1 MALDQPFMSKWLT
14 RLRKDLLR
22 SGSLTELSLYLA
34 KHSSPKLS
42 SNEWKRYIHA
52 ILDKEKKPDSN
63 FVLAVD
69 QWISQRNKAS
79 QKPQVNQHH
88 DDQLDLL

>member
-1 MALDQPFMSKWLT
+1 MAAEHPFMSKWLT

-22 SGSLTELSLYLA
+22 SGSLTELSLHLA
-34 KHSSPKLS
+34 KTSSLESDPDK
-42 SNEWKRYIHA
+42 WKVSIRA
-52 ILDKEKKPDSN
+52 ILDAEKKPDSD

-69 QWISQRNKAS
+69 QWITQRGLSSSKKS
-79 QKPQVNQHH
+79 PSK

>member
-1 MALDQPFMSKWLT
+1 MAADQPFMSKWLT

-22 SGSLTELSLYLA
+22 SGSLTELSLHLA
-34 KHSSPKLS
+34 KNSSPKFSPEEWQLS
-42 SNEWKRYIHA
+42 IRFILNE
-52 ILDKEKKPDSN
+52 EQKPHSD

-69 QWISQRNKAS
+69 QWISQRSKTN
-79 QKPQVNQHH
+79 QKTNSN

>member
-1 MALDQPFMSKWLT
+1 MSKWLT

-22 SGSLTELSLYLA
+22 SGSLTELSLHLA
-34 KHSSPKLS
+34 KHSKPAASES
-42 SNEWKRYIHA
+42 EWKNVIHS
-52 ILDKEKKPDSN
+52 ILDEDQKADSD

-69 QWISQRNKAS
+69 QWISQRSKTTKSSETN
-79 QKPQVNQHH
+79 

>member
-1 MALDQPFMSKWLT
+1 MSKWLT

-22 SGSLTELSLYLA
+22 SGSLTELSLHLE
-34 KHSSPKLS
+34 KNSTPKFSAQEWQLS
-42 SNEWKRYIHA
+42 IRSIINE
-52 ILDKEKKPDSN
+52 EQKPDSD

-69 QWISQRNKAS
+69 QWISQRNIAANKTS
-79 QKPQVNQHH
+79 KRNHPD

>member
-1 MALDQPFMSKWLT
+1 MSKWLT

-22 SGSLTELSLYLA
+22 SGSLTELSLHLA
-34 KHSSPKLS
+34 KHSKPAASAA
-42 SNEWKRYIHA
+42 EWKAVIHS
-52 ILDKEKKPDSN
+52 ILNEEQKPDSD

-69 QWISQRNKAS
+69 QWISQRNKTI
-79 QKPQVNQHH
+79 KPSGIN

>member
-1 MALDQPFMSKWLT
+1 MSKWLT

-22 SGSLTELSLYLA
+22 SGSLTELSLHLA
-34 KHSSPKLS
+34 KNSSPKFS
-42 SNEWKRYIHA
+42 PEEWKLSIHS
-52 ILDKEKKPDSN
+52 ILNEEQKPDSD

-69 QWISQRNKAS
+69 QWISQRNKAQQTKS
-79 QKPQVNQHH
+79 SN

>member
-1 MALDQPFMSKWLT
+1 VAIDQTFMSKWLT

-34 KHSSPKLS
+34 KNSSPTLS
-42 SNEWKRYIHA
+42 SEEWKKSIHS
-52 ILDKEKKPDSN
+52 ILDDNQKPNSD

-69 QWISQRNKAS
+69 QWVSQRS
-79 QKPQVNQHH
+79 QSSSTPTNN
-88 DDQLDLL
+88 DQLDLL